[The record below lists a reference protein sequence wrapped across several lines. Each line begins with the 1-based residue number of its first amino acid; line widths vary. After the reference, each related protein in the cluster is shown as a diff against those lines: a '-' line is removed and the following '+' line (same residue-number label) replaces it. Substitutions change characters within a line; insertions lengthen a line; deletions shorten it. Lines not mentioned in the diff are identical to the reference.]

1 MGAPESIVGSHPVL
15 RLHIVPVS
23 EHEANRL
30 PDDAVW
36 LQRIR
41 AGDAST
47 MDELFASYFEPL
59 VGFGTALVKQQDTA
73 EDLVQDV
80 LFAVWARRDTL
91 AIHTSLRTYLFTAVR
106 NAALNHLRAERVRSA
121 RIDIMQL
128 DDGSAA
134 ADRAA
139 KQGRS
144 SHALVEDEERRR
156 MVQAAIDAL
165 PDPYRSALALRA
177 NGLNYDEAATVLGVP
192 VKTVRTQVA
201 RGIQLLRRTL
211 LKKF

>member
-1 MGAPESIVGSHPVL
+1 
-15 RLHIVPVS
+15 VS
-23 EHEANRL
+23 EHESNRK

-41 AGDAST
+41 AGDASA

-59 VGFGTALVKQQDTA
+59 VGFGTALVKQQDAA

-80 LFAVWARRDTL
+80 LFAIWARRGTL

-128 DDGSAA
+128 DDDTAGS
-134 ADRAA
+134 DRAV
-139 KQGRS
+139 KPGSS
-144 SHALVEDEERRR
+144 SHAMVENEERRR
-156 MVQAAIDAL
+156 LVQTAIDAL

-177 NGLNYDEAATVLGVP
+177 NGLDYDEAAAVLGVP

-201 RGIQLLRRTL
+201 RGIQRLRKAL